1 MQQEALCRVCGRR
14 AVVPSLPRSPRRAA
28 IEPRPDCIMAIT
40 RCLVVDD
47 EPELLQ
53 SVCDYLRRFGF
64 EAVAAPNAT
73 QMRSLLASGGID
85 VLILDV
91 MLPDGDGL
99 AICAALRQE
108 SRTADLPVIMLTAQ
122 GDPQSRV
129 LGLELGADDYVAKP
143 FEPRELVARIK
154 AVLRRRA
161 PGGDRGGDGNV
172 EFAGWR
178 FDRLKRQLLSPQQVV
193 VPLSSAEYRLL
204 SAFVE
209 RPRRVLTRD
218 QLLDATRGQ
227 GVVVADRA
235 IDLAVS
241 RLRQKLAAA
250 PDGEQLICTIRGEGY
265 IFDAEVR

>member
-1 MQQEALCRVCGRR
+1 
-14 AVVPSLPRSPRRAA
+14 
-28 IEPRPDCIMAIT
+28 MAIT

-47 EPELLQ
+47 DPELLQ
-53 SVCDYLRRFGF
+53 SVCDYLRRFGL
-64 EAVAAPNAT
+64 EAIAAAT
-73 QMRSLLASGGID
+73 AAQMRSCLSQGGID
-85 VLILDV
+85 VVILDV

-99 AICAALRQE
+99 AICAALRQRPE
-108 SRTADLPVIMLTAQ
+108 TANLPVIMLTAQ
-122 GDPQSRV
+122 GDPHSRV
-129 LGLELGADDYVAKP
+129 LGLELGADDYIAKP

-154 AVLRRRA
+154 AVLRRRSA
-161 PGGDRGGDGNV
+161 PGAERGGDSVV

-241 RLRQKLAAA
+241 RLRQKLSTAQ
-250 PDGEQLICTIRGEGY
+250 DGEQLICTIRGEGY
-265 IFDAEVR
+265 IFDAEVK

>member
-1 MQQEALCRVCGRR
+1 MAL
-14 AVVPSLPRSPRRAA
+14 
-28 IEPRPDCIMAIT
+28 I

-47 EPELLQ
+47 DPELLQ

-64 EAVAAPNAT
+64 EAVAASSAA
-73 QMRSLLASGGID
+73 QMRACLAQGGID
-85 VLILDV
+85 VMILDV

-99 AICAALRQE
+99 AICTQLRQQPA
-108 SRTADLPVIMLTAQ
+108 TANLPVLMLTAQ
-122 GDPQSRV
+122 GDPHSRV

-161 PGGDRGGDGNV
+161 GPSPAGADSSSV

-241 RLRQKLAAA
+241 RLRQKLSAAQ
-250 PDGEQLICTIRGEGY
+250 DGEQLICTIRGEGY
-265 IFDAEVR
+265 IFDAEVK

>member
-1 MQQEALCRVCGRR
+1 MAL
-14 AVVPSLPRSPRRAA
+14 
-28 IEPRPDCIMAIT
+28 T

-47 EPELLQ
+47 DPELLQ
-53 SVCDYLRRFGF
+53 SVCDYLRRFGL
-64 EAVAAPNAT
+64 EAVAAASAA
-73 QMRSLLASGGID
+73 QMRSLLSQGGVD
-85 VLILDV
+85 VLVLDV

-99 AICAALRQE
+99 SICAALRQRPE
-108 SRTADLPVIMLTAQ
+108 TANLPVIMLTAQ
-122 GDPQSRV
+122 GDPHSRV
-129 LGLELGADDYVAKP
+129 LGLELGADDYIAKP

-161 PGGDRGGDGNV
+161 APSGGGGDGSV

-241 RLRQKLAAA
+241 RLRQKLSAAQ
-250 PDGEQLICTIRGEGY
+250 DGEQLICTIRGEGY
-265 IFDAEVR
+265 IFDAEVK

>member
-1 MQQEALCRVCGRR
+1 
-14 AVVPSLPRSPRRAA
+14 
-28 IEPRPDCIMAIT
+28 MAMT

-47 EPELLQ
+47 DPDLLQ

-64 EAVAAPNAT
+64 EPVPAPSAL
-73 QMRSLLASGGID
+73 QMRRELAQASFD
-85 VLILDV
+85 VMVLDV

-99 AICAALRQE
+99 TMLSALRQKPE
-108 SRTADLPVIMLTAQ
+108 TAQLPVIMLTAQ
-122 GDPQSRV
+122 GDPGSRV

-154 AVLRRRA
+154 AVLRRRSVPA
-161 PGGDRGGDGNV
+161 GERASEASV

-178 FDRLKRQLLSPQQVV
+178 FDRLKRQLVSPQQVV

-204 SAFVE
+204 NAFVE

-241 RLRQKLAAA
+241 RLRQKLATV
-250 PDGEQLICTIRGEGY
+250 PDGDQLICTIRGEGY
-265 IFDAEVR
+265 IFDAEVK

>member
-1 MQQEALCRVCGRR
+1 MTT
-14 AVVPSLPRSPRRAA
+14 
-28 IEPRPDCIMAIT
+28 T

-47 EPELLQ
+47 DPELLQ

-64 EAVAAPNAT
+64 EVSAASTAA
-73 QMRSLLASGGID
+73 QMHARIAQGGVD
-85 VLILDV
+85 LVVLDV

-99 AICAALRQE
+99 ALCTAMRQKPE
-108 SRTADLPVIMLTAQ
+108 TAQLPVIMLTAQ
-122 GDPQSRV
+122 GDPGSRV
-129 LGLELGADDYVAKP
+129 LGLELGADDYVTKP

-154 AVLRRRA
+154 AVLRRRTQPEA
-161 PGGDRGGDGNV
+161 AAGTRGAEGMV

-204 SAFVE
+204 NAFIE

-241 RLRQKLAAA
+241 RLRQKLSTSE
-250 PDGEQLICTIRGEGY
+250 DGEQLIHTIRGEGY
-265 IFDAEVR
+265 IFDAEVKA

>member
-1 MQQEALCRVCGRR
+1 
-14 AVVPSLPRSPRRAA
+14 
-28 IEPRPDCIMAIT
+28 MATT

-47 EPELLQ
+47 DPELLQ

-64 EAVAAPNAT
+64 ETTAAASAA
-73 QMRSLLASGGID
+73 QMRSVLAQGGVD

-99 AICAALRQE
+99 AICTALRQ
-108 SRTADLPVIMLTAQ
+108 RPQTAHLPVIMLTAQ

-143 FEPRELVARIK
+143 FEPRELVARVK

-161 PGGDRGGDGNV
+161 PGGERGDGSV

-178 FDRLKRQLLSPQQVV
+178 FDRLKRQLMSPQQVA

-241 RLRQKLAAA
+241 RLRQKLSTA
-250 PDGEQLICTIRGEGY
+250 PDGAQLICTIRGEGY
-265 IFDAEVR
+265 IFDAEVSN

>member
-1 MQQEALCRVCGRR
+1 MCRRFQST
-14 AVVPSLPRSPRRAA
+14 A
-28 IEPRPDCIMAIT
+28 MAMT

-47 EPELLQ
+47 DPELLQ
-53 SVCDYLRRFGF
+53 SVCDYLRRFGLD
-64 EAVAAPNAT
+64 AMPAATAA
-73 QMRSLLASGGID
+73 QMRSCLSHGGVD
-85 VLILDV
+85 VVVLDV

-99 AICAALRQE
+99 AICAALRRRPE
-108 SRTADLPVIMLTAQ
+108 TAQLPVIMLTAQ
-122 GDPQSRV
+122 GDPHSRV
-129 LGLELGADDYVAKP
+129 LGLELGADDYIAKP

-161 PGGDRGGDGNV
+161 PGAGRGADGTV

-241 RLRQKLAAA
+241 RLRQKLSTAQ
-250 PDGEQLICTIRGEGY
+250 DGEQLICTIRGEGY
-265 IFDAEVR
+265 IFDAEVKA

>member
-1 MQQEALCRVCGRR
+1 MAAGT
-14 AVVPSLPRSPRRAA
+14 PRRCASA
-28 IEPRPDCIMAIT
+28 
-40 RCLVVDD
+40 
-47 EPELLQ
+47 
-53 SVCDYLRRFGF
+53 
-64 EAVAAPNAT
+64 
-73 QMRSLLASGGID
+73 LAQGGID
-85 VLILDV
+85 VMVLDV

-99 AICAALRQE
+99 AICAALRQKPE
-108 SRTADLPVIMLTAQ
+108 TANLPVIMLTAQ
-122 GDPQSRV
+122 GDPHSRV

-154 AVLRRRA
+154 AVLRRRSGPA
-161 PGGDRGGDGNV
+161 GGAGSDGRV

-178 FDRLKRQLLSPQQVV
+178 FDRLKRQLLSPQQVL

-209 RPRRVLTRD
+209 RPRRVLSRD

-241 RLRQKLAAA
+241 RLRQKLATA

-265 IFDAEVR
+265 IFDAEIK

>member
-1 MQQEALCRVCGRR
+1 
-14 AVVPSLPRSPRRAA
+14 
-28 IEPRPDCIMAIT
+28 MAIT

-47 EPELLQ
+47 DPELLQ
-53 SVCDYLRRFGF
+53 SVCDYLRRFGL
-64 EAVAAPNAT
+64 ETIAAASAA
-73 QMRSLLASGGID
+73 QMRSLLSQGGVD
-85 VLILDV
+85 MLILDV

-99 AICAALRQE
+99 AICAALRQRPE
-108 SRTADLPVIMLTAQ
+108 TANLPVIMLTAQ
-122 GDPQSRV
+122 GDPHSRV

-154 AVLRRRA
+154 AVLRRRSA
-161 PGGDRGGDGNV
+161 PAGDRGGDATV

-178 FDRLKRQLLSPQQVV
+178 FDRLKRQLLSPQKVV

-241 RLRQKLAAA
+241 RLRQKLSTAQ
-250 PDGEQLICTIRGEGY
+250 DGEQLICTIRGEGY
-265 IFDAEVR
+265 IFDAEVK

>member
-1 MQQEALCRVCGRR
+1 
-14 AVVPSLPRSPRRAA
+14 
-28 IEPRPDCIMAIT
+28 MAMT

-47 EPELLQ
+47 DPELLQ
-53 SVCDYLRRFGF
+53 SVCDYLRRFGL
-64 EAVAAPNAT
+64 EAEAAPSAL
-73 QMRSLLASGGID
+73 QMRARLAKGGID
-85 VLILDV
+85 IVVLDV

-99 AICAALRQE
+99 ALCAALRQKPE
-108 SRTADLPVIMLTAQ
+108 TAQLPVIMLTAQ
-122 GDPQSRV
+122 GDPGSRV

-161 PGGDRGGDGNV
+161 APAGDRGGDGDGIV

-241 RLRQKLAAA
+241 RLRQKLSTAQ
-250 PDGEQLICTIRGEGY
+250 DGELLICTIRGEGY
-265 IFDAEVR
+265 IFDAQVR

>member
-1 MQQEALCRVCGRR
+1 
-14 AVVPSLPRSPRRAA
+14 
-28 IEPRPDCIMAIT
+28 MAMT

-47 EPELLQ
+47 DPELLQ
-53 SVCDYLRRFGF
+53 SVCDYLRRFGL
-64 EAVAAPNAT
+64 EAVPAASAA
-73 QMRSLLASGGID
+73 QMRERIAQGGID
-85 VLILDV
+85 VVVLDV

-99 AICAALRQE
+99 AICTALRQKPE
-108 SRTADLPVIMLTAQ
+108 TAQLPVIMLTAQ
-122 GDPQSRV
+122 GDPGSRV

-161 PGGDRGGDGNV
+161 VPSGDRGGDGSV

-204 SAFVE
+204 TAFVE

-227 GVVVADRA
+227 GVIVADRA

-241 RLRQKLAAA
+241 RLRQKLSAA

-265 IFDAEVR
+265 IFDTEVRKV

>member
-1 MQQEALCRVCGRR
+1 MRR
-14 AVVPSLPRSPRRAA
+14 RFQSTA
-28 IEPRPDCIMAIT
+28 MAMT

-47 EPELLQ
+47 DPELLQ
-53 SVCDYLRRFGF
+53 SVCDYLRRFGL
-64 EAVAAPNAT
+64 EAMPAATAA
-73 QMRSLLASGGID
+73 QMRSCLSHGGFD
-85 VLILDV
+85 VVVLDV

-99 AICAALRQE
+99 AICAALRQRPE
-108 SRTADLPVIMLTAQ
+108 TAQLPVIMLTAQ
-122 GDPQSRV
+122 GDPHSRV
-129 LGLELGADDYVAKP
+129 LGLELGADDYIAKP

-161 PGGDRGGDGNV
+161 PGAGRGADSTV

-218 QLLDATRGQ
+218 QLLDATRGE

-241 RLRQKLAAA
+241 RLRQKLSTAQ
-250 PDGEQLICTIRGEGY
+250 DGGQLICTIRGEGY
-265 IFDAEVR
+265 IFDAEVKA

>member
-1 MQQEALCRVCGRR
+1 MPRLADTMAL
-14 AVVPSLPRSPRRAA
+14 
-28 IEPRPDCIMAIT
+28 T

-47 EPELLQ
+47 DPELLQ
-53 SVCDYLRRFGF
+53 SVCDYLRRFGY
-64 EAVAAPNAT
+64 ETATAASAA
-73 QMRSLLASGGID
+73 QMRTLLSQGGVD
-85 VLILDV
+85 VLILDL

-99 AICAALRQE
+99 EICTALRQRPE
-108 SRTADLPVIMLTAQ
+108 TARLPVIMLTAQ
-122 GDPQSRV
+122 GDPHSRV
-129 LGLELGADDYVAKP
+129 LGLELGADDYIAKP

-161 PGGDRGGDGNV
+161 PGDERGSDGCV
-172 EFAGWR
+172 QFAGWR

-241 RLRQKLAAA
+241 RLRQKLATA
-250 PDGEQLICTIRGEGY
+250 PGGEQLVCTIRGEGY

>member
-1 MQQEALCRVCGRR
+1 
-14 AVVPSLPRSPRRAA
+14 
-28 IEPRPDCIMAIT
+28 MAIT

-47 EPELLQ
+47 DPELLQ
-53 SVCDYLRRFGF
+53 SVCDYLRRFGH
-64 EAVAAPNAT
+64 EAIAAAT
-73 QMRSLLASGGID
+73 AAQMRSCLSQGGID
-85 VLILDV
+85 VVILDV

-99 AICAALRQE
+99 AICAALRQRPE
-108 SRTADLPVIMLTAQ
+108 TANLPVIMLTAQ
-122 GDPQSRV
+122 GDPHSRV
-129 LGLELGADDYVAKP
+129 LGLELGADDYIAKP

-154 AVLRRRA
+154 AVLRRRSG
-161 PGGDRGGDGNV
+161 PGADRGGDSVV

-241 RLRQKLAAA
+241 RLRQKLSTAQ
-250 PDGEQLICTIRGEGY
+250 DGEQLICTIRGEGY
-265 IFDAEVR
+265 IFDAQVR

>member
-1 MQQEALCRVCGRR
+1 
-14 AVVPSLPRSPRRAA
+14 
-28 IEPRPDCIMAIT
+28 MAIT

-47 EPELLQ
+47 DPELLQ
-53 SVCDYLRRFGF
+53 SVCEYLRRFGL
-64 EAVAAPNAT
+64 EAVAAGSAA
-73 QMRSLLASGGID
+73 QMRSILPQAGID

-99 AICAALRQE
+99 AICAALRQQPQ
-108 SRTADLPVIMLTAQ
+108 TANLPVIMLTAQ
-122 GDPQSRV
+122 GDPHSRV

-154 AVLRRRA
+154 AVLRRRSA
-161 PGGDRGGDGNV
+161 PASDRKADSTI

-227 GVVVADRA
+227 GVVVSDRA

-241 RLRQKLAAA
+241 RLRQKLSAVQ
-250 PDGEQLICTIRGEGY
+250 DGEQLICTIRGEGY
-265 IFDAEVR
+265 IFDAEVK

>member
-1 MQQEALCRVCGRR
+1 MRR
-14 AVVPSLPRSPRRAA
+14 GTFAHT
-28 IEPRPDCIMAIT
+28 MAIT

-47 EPELLQ
+47 DPELLQ

-64 EAVAAPNAT
+64 DTVAAASAA
-73 QMRSLLASGGID
+73 QMRAALSQGGVD
-85 VLILDV
+85 MLILDV

-99 AICAALRQE
+99 AICAALRQRPE
-108 SRTADLPVIMLTAQ
+108 TADLPVIMLTAQ
-122 GDPQSRV
+122 GDPHSRV

-154 AVLRRRA
+154 AVLRRRSA
-161 PGGDRGGDGNV
+161 PAGDRGGDGTV

-178 FDRLKRQLLSPQQVV
+178 FDRLKRQLVSPQQVV

-241 RLRQKLAAA
+241 RLRQKLSAAQ
-250 PDGEQLICTIRGEGY
+250 DGEQLICTIRGEGY
-265 IFDAEVR
+265 IFDAEVK

>member
-1 MQQEALCRVCGRR
+1 MAL
-14 AVVPSLPRSPRRAA
+14 
-28 IEPRPDCIMAIT
+28 T

-47 EPELLQ
+47 DPELLQ
-53 SVCDYLRRFGF
+53 SVCDYLRRFGL
-64 EAVAAPNAT
+64 EPVAAAT
-73 QMRSLLASGGID
+73 AAQMRASLAQGGVD
-85 VLILDV
+85 VVVLDV

-99 AICAALRQE
+99 AICAALRQRPE
-108 SRTADLPVIMLTAQ
+108 TANLPVIMLTAQ
-122 GDPQSRV
+122 GDPHSRV
-129 LGLELGADDYVAKP
+129 LGLELGADDYMPKP

-154 AVLRRRA
+154 AVLRRRSA
-161 PGGDRGGDGNV
+161 PGAERGGDGTV

-241 RLRQKLAAA
+241 RLRQKLSAAEE
-250 PDGEQLICTIRGEGY
+250 GGQLICTIRGEGY
-265 IFDAEVR
+265 IFDAEVK

>member
-1 MQQEALCRVCGRR
+1 M
-14 AVVPSLPRSPRRAA
+14 PNFPRRQPM
-28 IEPRPDCIMAIT
+28 PRILRIPMAIT

-47 EPELLQ
+47 DPELLQ
-53 SVCDYLRRFGF
+53 SVCDYLRRFGL
-64 EAVAAPNAT
+64 EAVAAASAA
-73 QMRSLLASGGID
+73 QMRASLAQGGID
-85 VLILDV
+85 VVVLDV

-99 AICAALRQE
+99 AICAALRQRPE
-108 SRTADLPVIMLTAQ
+108 TADLPVIMLTAQ
-122 GDPQSRV
+122 GDPHSRV
-129 LGLELGADDYVAKP
+129 LGLELGADDYVPKP

-161 PGGDRGGDGNV
+161 APGAERGGDGSV

-204 SAFVE
+204 NAFVE

-241 RLRQKLAAA
+241 RLRQKLSAAQG
-250 PDGEQLICTIRGEGY
+250 GEQLICTIRGEGY
-265 IFDAEVR
+265 IFDAEVRT

>member
-1 MQQEALCRVCGRR
+1 
-14 AVVPSLPRSPRRAA
+14 
-28 IEPRPDCIMAIT
+28 MAMT

-47 EPELLQ
+47 DPDLLQ
-53 SVCDYLRRFGF
+53 SVCDYLRRFGLDPVP
-64 EAVAAPNAT
+64 AVSAA
-73 QMRSLLASGGID
+73 QMRACIAQGGVD
-85 VLILDV
+85 VVVLDV

-99 AICAALRQE
+99 AICAAMRQDRE
-108 SRTADLPVIMLTAQ
+108 TAHMPVIMLTAQ
-122 GDPQSRV
+122 GDPGSRV

-161 PGGDRGGDGNV
+161 QPGSDRGASGIV

-178 FDRLKRQLLSPQQVV
+178 FDRLKRQLMSPGQVV
-193 VPLSSAEYRLL
+193 VPLSSAEFRLL

-209 RPRRVLTRD
+209 RPRRVLSRD

-241 RLRQKLAAA
+241 RLRQKLSATS
-250 PDGEQLICTIRGEGY
+250 DGEQLICTIRGEGY
-265 IFDAEVR
+265 IFDAEVKS

>member
-1 MQQEALCRVCGRR
+1 MAL
-14 AVVPSLPRSPRRAA
+14 
-28 IEPRPDCIMAIT
+28 T

-47 EPELLQ
+47 DPELLQ

-64 EAVAAPNAT
+64 ETAAAASAA
-73 QMRSLLASGGID
+73 QMRSLLSQGGID
-85 VLILDV
+85 MLILDV

-99 AICAALRQE
+99 AICAALRQRPE
-108 SRTADLPVIMLTAQ
+108 TANLPVIMLTAQ
-122 GDPQSRV
+122 GDPHSRV

-154 AVLRRRA
+154 AVLRRRTA
-161 PGGDRGGDGNV
+161 PNGDRGGDGMV

-209 RPRRVLTRD
+209 RPRRVLSRD

-241 RLRQKLAAA
+241 RLRQKLSTAQG
-250 PDGEQLICTIRGEGY
+250 GEQLICTIRGEGY
-265 IFDAEVR
+265 IFDAEIK

>member
-1 MQQEALCRVCGRR
+1 
-14 AVVPSLPRSPRRAA
+14 
-28 IEPRPDCIMAIT
+28 MAIT

-47 EPELLQ
+47 DPELLQ
-53 SVCDYLRRFGF
+53 SVCDYLRRFGL
-64 EAVAAPNAT
+64 ETVAASTAA
-73 QMRSLLASGGID
+73 QMRSLLSPGGID

-99 AICAALRQE
+99 AICAALRQRPE
-108 SRTADLPVIMLTAQ
+108 TANLPVIMLTAQ
-122 GDPQSRV
+122 GDPHSRV

-154 AVLRRRA
+154 AVLRRRSA
-161 PGGDRGGDGNV
+161 PGGGGDGTV

-204 SAFVE
+204 NAFVE

-241 RLRQKLAAA
+241 RLRQKLSAAQ
-250 PDGEQLICTIRGEGY
+250 DGEQLICTIRGEGY
-265 IFDAEVR
+265 IFDAEVKA